1 MERRSD
7 RPQLTDP
14 AKLADDTV
22 LALSSIERGSKVP
35 VELLENGVQLCD
47 YLIQLL
53 KELKLPQIK
62 QEEEGTFRAVR
73 DETKAL
79 LESKIDVDRELS
91 RTEEVRNWISDL
103 KDDQTSHTD
112 EQVESIKEHLITIT
126 MPIWRSRT
134 VEFRER
140 KIKRSL
146 IVHG

>member
-7 RPQLTDP
+7 RLQFTDP

-22 LALSSIERGSKVP
+22 LALSFMERGRKVP
-35 VELLENGVQLCD
+35 AELLENGVKLCD
-47 YLIQLL
+47 YLIQILN
-53 KELKLPQIK
+53 ELKTPQVK
-62 QEEEGTFRAVR
+62 GEEGTFRGVR

-79 LESKIDVDRELS
+79 LESKINIEGGLRK
-91 RTEEVRNWISDL
+91 TEEVKNWINDL
-103 KDDQTSHTD
+103 KDNPTSHTH
-112 EQVESIKEHLITIT
+112 EQIESIKEHLITIT

-140 KIKRSL
+140 KMKRSL